1 MEAGS
6 RADREIVQR
15 KPSWVAAMEAASMM
29 GGANVT
35 YRLADGERLKIQVKH
50 LPLEDPSY
58 EWRVSGVSAFV
69 CT

>member
-6 RADREIVQR
+6 RADREIAQR
-15 KPSWVAAMEAASMM
+15 ASSRVAAMEAASMM

-35 YRLADGERLKIQVKH
+35 YRLADGERLKIVKR
-50 LPLEDPSY
+50 LPLEDPSH